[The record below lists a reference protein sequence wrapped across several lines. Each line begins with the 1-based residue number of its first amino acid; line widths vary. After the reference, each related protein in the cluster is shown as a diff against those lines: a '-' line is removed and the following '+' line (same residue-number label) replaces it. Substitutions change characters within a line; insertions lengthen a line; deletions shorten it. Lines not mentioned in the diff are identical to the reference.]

1 MQIENRIVG
10 EGTEAPDQL
19 LAHPQNWRKHPP
31 EQQNALLD
39 ALKEIGWIKR
49 VTVNRLTGHV
59 VDGHLRVML
68 ALREE
73 LPEIPVDYVELSEEE
88 ENLALATIDPIAELA
103 KTDQAKLNA
112 VLEAASVK
120 NEESTALLDLIDK
133 MRGQATDDALRLY
146 TGTEEDDEDEDFGA
160 AADYAESQVR
170 MVQLFF
176 DGTSH
181 PDFVSYTT
189 DLAARYGTNNITDT
203 VFAAVKES
211 YEAHSG

>member
-10 EGTEAPDQL
+10 QGTEAPDQL
-19 LAHPQNWRKHPP
+19 LAHPQNWRQHPP
-31 EQQNALLD
+31 DQQNALLD
-39 ALKEIGWIKR
+39 ALKEIGWVKG

-59 VDGHLRVML
+59 IDGHLRVML
-68 ALREE
+68 ALREN
-73 LPEIPVDYVELSEEE
+73 LTEIPVDYVELTSEEE
-88 ENLALATIDPIAELA
+88 HLALATLDPIAALA
-103 KTDQAKLNA
+103 KTDQAKLNT

-120 NEESTALLDLIDK
+120 NEDASALLDLMDR

-146 TGTEEDDEDEDFGA
+146 SGTEEDEDEDFGA

-176 DGTSH
+176 DGVSH
-181 PDFVSYTT
+181 PEFVSYST

-211 YEAHSG
+211 HEAHTG

>member
-1 MQIENRIVG
+1 MQIENRIVAQG
-10 EGTEAPDQL
+10 VEAPDQL
-19 LAHPQNWRKHPP
+19 LAHPKNWRQHPP

-39 ALKEIGWIKR
+39 ALKEIGWVKS

-59 VDGHLRVML
+59 IDGHLRVML
-68 ALREE
+68 ALREDMA
-73 LPEIPVDYVELSEEE
+73 EIPVDYVELTDDE
-88 ENLALATIDPIAELA
+88 ENLALATLDPIAELA
-103 KTDQAKLNA
+103 KIDQAKLNA

-120 NEESTALLDLIDK
+120 SEESTALLDLIDK
-133 MRGQATDDALRLY
+133 MRGQATDEALRLY
-146 TGTEEDDEDEDFGA
+146 TGTEEDEGEDFGA

-176 DGTSH
+176 DGVSH
-181 PDFVSYTT
+181 PEFVSYST

-211 YEAHSG
+211 HEAHTG

>member
-1 MQIENRIVG
+1 MRIENRIVG
-10 EGTEAPDQL
+10 QGTEAPDQL
-19 LAHPQNWRKHPP
+19 IAHPQNWRHHPP
-31 EQQNALLD
+31 EQQIALLD

-68 ALREE
+68 ALRED

-88 ENLALATIDPIAELA
+88 EHLALATIDPIAELA
-103 KTDQAKLNA
+103 KTDQAKLNT

-120 NEESTALLDLIDK
+120 SEESTALLDLIDK
-133 MRGQATDDALRLY
+133 MRGQATDDALSLY
-146 TGTEEDDEDEDFGA
+146 TGTEDQEDEDFGA

-211 YEAHSG
+211 YEAHSS

>member
-10 EGTEAPDQL
+10 QGTEAPDQL
-19 LAHPQNWRKHPP
+19 LAHPQNWRQHPP
-31 EQQNALLD
+31 DQQNALLD

-59 VDGHLRVML
+59 IDGHLRVML
-68 ALREE
+68 ALREN
-73 LPEIPVDYVELSEEE
+73 LTEIPVDYVELSNEEE
-88 ENLALATIDPIAELA
+88 HLALATIDPIAALA
-103 KTDQAKLNA
+103 KTDQAKLNT

-120 NEESTALLDLIDK
+120 NEEASALLDLMDK

-146 TGTEEDDEDEDFGA
+146 SGTEEDEGEDFGA

-176 DGTSH
+176 DGVSH
-181 PDFVSYTT
+181 PEFVSYST

-211 YEAHSG
+211 HEAHTG